1 MTAPGPTVSAE
12 LRALLRRVKLGR
24 ALDTL
29 PERLAVAQSR
39 SLGHGEFLELVLSD
53 EVTRRDTSSAD
64 RRARIAGLDPTMRLE
79 HWDDT
84 AQVSYDHATLDELT
98 SMRFVEAAHN
108 VLILGPVGAG
118 KHSSPPPSATPR
130 SVDATACTSSG
141 ATNSSAGSRLLAWIT
156 ATTRRSASCYE
167 STC

>member
-1 MTAPGPTVSAE
+1 MTAPVPTISPE

-29 PERLAVAQSR
+29 PERLALARTR

-64 RRARIAGLDPTMRLE
+64 LRARAAGLDATMRLE

-84 AQVSYDHATLDELT
+84 AAV
-98 SMRFVEAAHN
+98 N
-108 VLILGPVGAG
+108 
-118 KHSSPPPSATPR
+118 
-130 SVDATACTSSG
+130 
-141 ATNSSAGSRLLAWIT
+141 
-156 ATTRRSASCYE
+156 
-167 STC
+167 